1 MGRFATV
8 KALLSATPPQAVLI
22 SPPSDM
28 LEESVL
34 RSTSG
39 GTLSSAITGLDML
52 PLTPPPLGFPP
63 SPPWPH
69 PSHPSRLPQRPPT
82 RWWPLERSSERHAH
96 ARAEREGERKE
107 AGRERLCL

>member
-34 RSTSG
+34 RSTR
-39 GTLSSAITGLDML
+39 LSSTCRPRL